1 MIIVMKKILSIA
13 LSLILILGAAS
24 CENWLDVNTN
34 PNSPNSESATVEL
47 RLPWIQY
54 YYAYTAGVAGV
65 RSNALTQIITETTN
79 NLGQFDYNNH
89 ISKLAKWDPHQ
100 DANLT
105 PYQHWFVGAACNIP
119 DLINKAQEI
128 NAPHY
133 EAAALVIKSMG
144 FILMT
149 DMFSEIPYTHALTA
163 DVSPSPDRGEV
174 VYEGCLA
181 DLDRAIKLF
190 SEPQPAGVTPL
201 SQGDTWCGGDASKW
215 LKLCYGLKARWL
227 GNLSKT
233 DQYDPETIL
242 DAINKSLQSV
252 SENVKMT
259 HANVDKGSDQ
269 NVLSGH
275 TYGTSIVWRNAA
287 YSANERLNRWYVN
300 LLTNFKG
307 SGVEDPRAD
316 KLLPHMMTKVT
327 LTPDEYWIADCQ
339 WRRDEGVNIQGV
351 DEGWKENRLAGGAP
365 DIRNLF
371 TYASSDVTLSYNKS
385 DIEIYYV
392 SVDAF
397 VDAVNKYYG
406 GYDDPAR
413 DAKVVVTDNIVDVTY
428 RTGMMYC
435 EEANPIYVED
445 IKYVNHASDNVA
457 DAFGLSATDM
467 SCYYSKSDAWTRD
480 MGYVQ
485 GTGTFYARPDSD
497 TYILTYSE
505 LCFLKAEVLFRQGD
519 KGGAY
524 DAYIKG
530 IRAHFEMMNI
540 KLNQWSGIGCGTTDK
555 GFDVSMSYAPMAQS
569 DIEAYM
575 ESAAVKQSAGELTM
589 SDIMMQKLIA
599 MGFDFQNWNDMRRFN
614 YYAGNIEDF
623 GVIYTEMTAPV
634 YRTGTNSTFST
645 NDQDDRFYVRRYMQS
660 YYETDFNTVET
671 EKLCLEMYGQYG
683 ITGLYDPNIFS
694 IPVWWDWTK

>member
-1 MIIVMKKILSIA
+1 MKKILSIA
-13 LSLILILGAAS
+13 LSLILVLGASS
-24 CENWLDVNTN
+24 CERWLDINTN

-47 RLPWIQY
+47 RLPWLQY
-54 YYAYTAGVAGV
+54 YYAYACGVAGV
-65 RSNALTQIITETTN
+65 RTNAITQIITETSN

-100 DANLT
+100 DVNLT
-105 PYQHWFVGAACNIP
+105 PYQNWFVGAASNIP
-119 DLINKAQEI
+119 DLINKAQET
-128 NAPHY
+128 NTPHY

-144 FILMT
+144 FIMMADL
-149 DMFSEIPYTHALTA
+149 FSEIPYTYALSE
-163 DVSPSPDRGEV
+163 DVSPTPDKGEV

-181 DLDRAIKLF
+181 DLDRAIELF
-190 SEPQPAGVTPL
+190 SQPQPSGVTSL
-201 SQGDTWCGGDASKW
+201 AQGDIWCGGDASKW
-215 LKLCYGLKARWL
+215 IKLCYGLKARWL

-233 DQYDPETIL
+233 GQYDTEAIL
-242 DAINKSLQSV
+242 DAISKSVQSV
-252 SENVKMT
+252 SDNVKMS
-259 HANVDKGSDQ
+259 HYNVDAGSDK
-269 NVLSGH
+269 NVLGSH
-275 TYGTSIVWRNAA
+275 TYSNSIVWHNAA
-287 YSANERLNRWYVN
+287 YSARERLNRWYVN

-307 SGVEDPRAD
+307 TGVEDPRAD
-316 KLLPHMMTKVT
+316 KLLPHMMTRVT
-327 LTPDEYWIADCQ
+327 LTADEYWIASAE
-339 WRRDEGVNIQGV
+339 WRRDEGVNIQGI
-351 DEGWKENRLAGGAP
+351 DEGWKVNRLAGGAS
-365 DIRNLF
+365 DVRNLF
-371 TYASSDVTLSYNKS
+371 TYASADKTLSYNIA
-385 DIEIYYV
+385 DILNYYV

-397 VDAVNKYYG
+397 VAAVNKYYG
-406 GYDDPAR
+406 GFSNPER
-413 DAKVVVTDNIVDVTY
+413 DAKVTVTDSAVEVTY

-445 IKYVNHASDNVA
+445 IKYVNHATDNVA

-505 LCFLKAEVLFRQGD
+505 MCFLKAEVLFRKGD
-519 KGGAY
+519 KAGAY

-530 IRAHFEMMNI
+530 IKAHFEMMNI
-540 KLNQWSGIGCGTTDK
+540 KLNQWTGAGCCTTAK
-555 GFDVSMSYAPMAQS
+555 GFDVSMSYAPMAQE
-569 DIEAYM
+569 DIDAYM
-575 ESAAVKQSAGELTM
+575 ESAAVKQSAAELTM

-599 MGFDFQNWNDMRRFN
+599 MGFDYQNWNDMRRFN
-614 YYAGNIEDF
+614 YYAGNINDY
-623 GVIYTEMTAPV
+623 GVIYTEMNAPV

-645 NDQDDRFYVRRYMQS
+645 NDKDDRFYVRRFMQS

-671 EKLCLEMYGQYG
+671 EKLCLDMYSQYG

>member
-1 MIIVMKKILSIA
+1 MKKILSIA
-13 LSLILILGAAS
+13 LSLILILGVTS
-24 CENWLDVNTN
+24 CKDWLDINTN
-34 PNSPNSESATVEL
+34 PNSTNSESATIEL

-54 YYAYTAGVAGV
+54 YYAYAWGVTGV
-65 RSNALTQIITETTN
+65 RTNAITQIITETTN

-100 DANLT
+100 DVNLT

-119 DLINKAQEI
+119 DLINKAQEDGA
-128 NAPHY
+128 NHY

-144 FILMT
+144 FIMMT
-149 DMFSEIPYTHALTA
+149 DCFSEIPYTNALGP
-163 DVSPSPDRGEV
+163 DVSPTPDKGEV
-174 VYEGCLA
+174 VYEGCLK
-181 DLDRAIKLF
+181 DLDRAIELF
-190 SEPQPAGVTPL
+190 SQPQPQGVKPL
-201 SQGDTWCGGDASKW
+201 SAGDTWCGGDANKW
-215 LKLCYGLKARWL
+215 IKLCYGLKARWL

-233 DQYDPETIL
+233 DQYDPEAIL
-242 DAINKSLQSV
+242 DAISKSFQSNND
-252 SENVKMT
+252 NVIMNHT
-259 HANVDKGSDQ
+259 NVEVGSDK

-275 TYGTSIVWRNAA
+275 TYSTSIIWRNAA

-316 KLLPHMMTKVT
+316 KLLPHMMTRVT
-327 LTPDEYWIADCQ
+327 LTPDEYWIADCE
-339 WRRDEGVNIQGV
+339 WRRDEGVNLQGV
-351 DEGWKENRLAGGAP
+351 DEGWKENRLAGGAS

-371 TYASSDVTLSYNKS
+371 SYASKDVTISYSKD
-385 DIEIYYV
+385 DIDIYYT

-397 VDAVNKYYG
+397 VAAVNKYYG
-406 GYDDPAR
+406 GYSDSSR
-413 DAKVVVTDNIVDVTY
+413 DAIVTVTDSSVDVTY

-435 EEANPIYVED
+435 EEANPLYVED
-445 IKYVNHASDNVA
+445 IKYVNHASDNLA

-485 GTGTFYARPDSD
+485 GSGTFYARPDSD
-497 TYILTYSE
+497 SDILTYAE
-505 LCFLKAEVLFRQGD
+505 MCFLKAEVLFRKGD

-530 IRAHFEMMNI
+530 IRAHFDRMNT
-540 KLNQWSGIGCGTTDK
+540 KLNQWTGIGCCTSAK
-555 GFDVSMSYAPMAQS
+555 GFDMSMSFAPMAQE

-575 ESAAVKQSAGELTM
+575 KSAAVKQTSAELTM

-599 MGFDFQNWNDMRRFN
+599 MGFDYQNWNDMRRFN

-623 GVIYTEMTAPV
+623 GVVYTEMKAPV
-634 YRTGTNSTFST
+634 YRTGTNSQFATD
-645 NDQDDRFYVRRYMQS
+645 DQDDMYYVRRFMQC

-671 EKLCLEMYGQYG
+671 QKIVLDMYGQYG
-683 ITGLYDPNIFS
+683 ITGVYDPKIFS

>member
-1 MIIVMKKILSIA
+1 MKKILSIA
-13 LSLILILGAAS
+13 LSLILILGLSS

-47 RLPWIQY
+47 RLPWLQY
-54 YYAYTAGVAGV
+54 YYAYAWGVASV
-65 RSNALTQIITETTN
+65 RTNGITQIITETTN

-100 DANLT
+100 DVNLT

-128 NAPHY
+128 GSPHY

-144 FILMT
+144 FIMMSDL
-149 DMFSEIPYTHALTA
+149 FSEIPYTYALSS
-163 DVSPSPDRGEV
+163 DVSPSPDKGEV
-174 VYEGCLA
+174 VYEGCLK
-181 DLDRAIKLF
+181 DIDRAIELF
-190 SEPQPAGVTPL
+190 SQPQPAGVTPL

-233 DQYDPETIL
+233 DLYDPEAIL
-242 DAINKSLQSV
+242 AAIDKSLQSV
-252 SENVKMT
+252 SDNVKMT
-259 HANVDKGSDQ
+259 HANVDKGSDK
-269 NVLSGH
+269 NVLAGH
-275 TYGTSIVWRNAA
+275 TYGTSIIWRNAA
-287 YSANERLNRWYVN
+287 YNATERLNRYYVN

-316 KLLPHMMTKVT
+316 KLLPHMMTRVT
-327 LTPDEYWIADCQ
+327 LTPDEYWIAECE

-365 DIRNLF
+365 NIRDLF
-371 TYASSDVTLSYNKS
+371 TYASKDVTLSYAKA
-385 DIEIYYV
+385 DIETYYV

-397 VDAVNKYYG
+397 IAAVKKYYG
-406 GYDDPAR
+406 GFADAER
-413 DAKVVVTDNIVDVTY
+413 DAKITVTDNTVDVTY

-445 IKYVNHASDNVA
+445 IKYVNHAADNVA

-497 TYILTYSE
+497 TYLLTYPE
-505 LCFLKAEVLFRQGD
+505 MCFLKAEVLFRKGD

-530 IRAHFEMMNI
+530 IRAHFEMMNV
-540 KLNQWSGIGCGTTDK
+540 KLNQWMGLGCGTTEL
-555 GFDVSMSYAPMAQS
+555 GFDVSMAYAPMAQD

-575 ESAAVKQSAGELTM
+575 KSKAVKQSAGELTM

-599 MGFDFQNWNDMRRFN
+599 MGYDYQNWNDMRRFN
-614 YYAGNIEDF
+614 YYAGNINDY
-623 GVIYTEMTAPV
+623 GVIYTEMNAPV

-645 NDQDDRFYVRRYMQS
+645 DDKSDRFYVRRFMQC
-660 YYETDFNTVET
+660 YYETDFNTIET